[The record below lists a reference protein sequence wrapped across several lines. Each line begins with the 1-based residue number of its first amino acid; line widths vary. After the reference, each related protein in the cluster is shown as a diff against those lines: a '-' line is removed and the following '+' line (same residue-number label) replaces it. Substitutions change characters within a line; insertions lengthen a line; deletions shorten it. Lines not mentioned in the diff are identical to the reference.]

1 VFALCAETDAEAERL
16 AASID
21 LRRLQM
27 DAGINGPIPTL
38 AEALATP
45 LSAAEKERI
54 RQHRQRAVIGSPA
67 TVRREL
73 VALRERY
80 EADEVVV
87 VTITG
92 DYPSRLRSYELL
104 AAECGLAAPRAEAQ
118 VSGQGRPQRDTGARS
133 TKAVP

>member
-1 VFALCAETDAEAERL
+1 MVAVFVLCAETDDEAERL

-38 AEALATP
+38 AEAEAVQ
-45 LSAAEKERI
+45 LSAADRARI
-54 RQHRQRAVIGSPA
+54 RHHRRRAVIGSPP
-67 TVRREL
+67 TVRAGLLE
-73 VALRERY
+73 LRERY
-80 EADEVVV
+80 AADEIIV

-104 AAECGLAAPRAEAQ
+104 AAAFALQKPVHAA
-118 VSGQGRPQRDTGARS
+118 GGGA
-133 TKAVP
+133 